1 MGKLTHTVLTTSE
14 AAAPRGRILRLQAR
28 ITVENLVTA
37 GFVAFAVATSVGYQL
52 ARWRAGGSG
61 RP

>member
-1 MGKLTHTVLTTSE
+1 MGKLKQTVLTTSE

-28 ITVENLVTA
+28 VTVENLVTA
-37 GFVAFAVATSVGYQL
+37 GFVAFAVAASVGYQL
-52 ARWRAGGSG
+52 ARRRAWGSD